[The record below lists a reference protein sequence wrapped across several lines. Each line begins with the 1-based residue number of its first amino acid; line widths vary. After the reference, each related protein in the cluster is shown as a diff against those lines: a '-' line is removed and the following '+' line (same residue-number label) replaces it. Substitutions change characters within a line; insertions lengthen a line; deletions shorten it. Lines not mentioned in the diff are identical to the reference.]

1 MLLISYLSCFISIKL
16 NLSQKNPL
24 VFAQLDPW
32 SFFLN
37 LENLLRLLE
46 NADQIIIKSD
56 SVSNIIKI
64 KLRSLAQTT

>member
-1 MLLISYLSCFISIKL
+1 MLYLNSIELITEEPISFCSIR
-16 NLSQKNPL
+16 PL
-24 VFAQLDPW
+24 V
-32 SFFLN
+32 FFLN